1 MESSQRSRHSSSR
14 PSSSRRNVSCVPT
27 LRTCE
32 IYGPV
37 EDWDQVGEGTF
48 GEVFKARDSQT
59 DDMVALKK
67 IRMRNEREG
76 FPITAIR
83 EIKLLRDLHHE
94 NVIDLR
100 EVVSS
105 KEEDKGRKGDVYIVF
120 EFMDHDLMGL
130 MDTAQLSS
138 VQSNTPTGFPLPM
151 IKCFA
156 KQLLSGLHYCHK
168 RNIMHRDIKGANLL
182 ITNSGVLK
190 LGDFGLSRTFAAN
203 DPSYKYTNR
212 VVTLWYRAPEL
223 LLGATQYGPEIDNWS
238 AGCIVAELLLGNK
251 ALFPGQDEKDQMD
264 KVERSWRA
272 GYPVRLCRY
281 SPSVALPQ
289 SSAGRGSRACRTTGS
304 STQRSCTQ
312 TACAAPCAGIA
323 LVVYSSI
330 RCCGWMVSHC
340 VVVSLKEDSVDL
352 LCKLLTLDPP
362 KRISAQKAL
371 DHDWFWNDPM
381 PCDPSRLADH
391 NYASSHEFVTK
402 KRRNE
407 RRKERTTATAA
418 EQQNGDKRQRR

>member
-264 KVERSWRA
+264 KVFSICGSPTEQRWPGVTSLPYYRQLNPEIV
-272 GYPVRLCRY
+272 YPDRLR
-281 SPSVALPQ
+281 
-289 SSAGRGSRACRTTGS
+289 RTL
-304 STQRSCTQ
+304 R
-312 TACAAPCAGIA
+312 
-323 LVVYSSI
+323 
-330 RCCGWMVSHC
+330 
-340 VVVSLKEDSVDL
+340 SLKEDSVDL

>member
-1 MESSQRSRHSSSR
+1 MEARPRPPSHPNHARRSPSR
-14 PSSSRRNVSCVPT
+14 PTVSCVPA

-32 IYGPV
+32 IYGPA
-37 EDWDQVGEGTF
+37 EEWDQVGEGTF

-59 DDMVALKK
+59 QDLVALKK
-67 IRMRNEREG
+67 IRMRNEQEG

-83 EIKLLRDLHHE
+83 EIKLLRDLRHE

-105 KEEDKGRKGDVYIVF
+105 KAEDKGRKGDVYIVF

-130 MDTAQLSS
+130 MDTALNATQNGSA
-138 VQSNTPTGFPLPM
+138 VGFPLPM

-156 KQLLSGLHYCHK
+156 KQLLNGLHYCHK

-182 ITNSGVLK
+182 ITNKGVLK

-238 AGCIVAELLLGNK
+238 AGCIIAELLLGNK

-264 KVERSWRA
+264 KVFSICGSPTEQRWPGVTSLPYYRQLNPEIV
-272 GYPVRLCRY
+272 YPDRLR
-281 SPSVALPQ
+281 
-289 SSAGRGSRACRTTGS
+289 RTL
-304 STQRSCTQ
+304 RC
-312 TACAAPCAGIA
+312 
-323 LVVYSSI
+323 LKDDSI
-330 RCCGWMVSHC
+330 
-340 VVVSLKEDSVDL
+340 DF

-362 KRISAQKAL
+362 KRISAQHAL
-371 DHDWFWNDPM
+371 DHDWFWSDPM
-381 PCDPSRLADH
+381 PCEPERLADY

-407 RRKERTTATAA
+407 RRKERSAAA

>member
-223 LLGATQYGPEIDNWS
+223 LLGAVTCHTGLTSDDTSLSRRSMALRLITGVLGALWRSCSWATKHSSPARTRRTRWTRWS
-238 AGCIVAELLLGNK
+238 AAGE
-251 ALFPGQDEKDQMD
+251 QDIQYD
-264 KVERSWRA
+264 
-272 GYPVRLCRY
+272 
-281 SPSVALPQ
+281 
-289 SSAGRGSRACRTTGS
+289 
-304 STQRSCTQ
+304 
-312 TACAAPCAGIA
+312 CAGILHLWLSHRAA
-323 LVVYSSI
+323 LAGGHEPAVLQAAQPRDRVP
-330 RCCGWMVSHC
+330 R
-340 VVVSLKEDSVDL
+340 
-352 LCKLLTLDPP
+352 PP
-362 KRISAQKAL
+362 APHPAQ
-371 DHDWFWNDPM
+371 
-381 PCDPSRLADH
+381 
-391 NYASSHEFVTK
+391 V
-402 KRRNE
+402 
-407 RRKERTTATAA
+407 
-418 EQQNGDKRQRR
+418 

>member
-1 MESSQRSRHSSSR
+1 MEGRLNSSRPASSR
-14 PSSSRRNVSCVPT
+14 PSPSKRNVSCVPT

-48 GEVFKARDSQT
+48 GEVFKAVDNQT
-59 DDMVALKK
+59 RDMVALKK

-83 EIKLLRDLHHE
+83 EIKLLRDLHHD

-130 MDTAQLSS
+130 MDTAQLSAS
-138 VQSNTPTGFPLPM
+138 ASGEPTGFPLPM

-182 ITNSGVLK
+182 ITNKGILK

-203 DPSYKYTNR
+203 DPTYKYTNR

-238 AGCIVAELLLGNK
+238 AGCIIAELLRGNK
-251 ALFPGQDEKDQMD
+251 PLFPGQDERDQMD
-264 KVERSWRA
+264 KVFSIC
-272 GYPVRLCRY
+272 G
-281 SPSVALPQ
+281 SPSEQRWPGVTSLPYYRQ
-289 SSAGRGSRACRTTGS
+289 LSSEIVHPDRLRRTLRGLSEDAVNFV
-304 STQRSCTQ
+304 
-312 TACAAPCAGIA
+312 CA
-323 LVVYSSI
+323 
-330 RCCGWMVSHC
+330 
-340 VVVSLKEDSVDL
+340 
-352 LCKLLTLDPP
+352 LLTLDPP
-362 KRISAQKAL
+362 KRLSAQKAL
-371 DHDWFWNDPM
+371 DHDFFWNDPM
-381 PCDPSRLADH
+381 PCDPSR
-391 NYASSHEFVTK
+391 
-402 KRRNE
+402 
-407 RRKERTTATAA
+407 
-418 EQQNGDKRQRR
+418 